1 MLNEKIYAEDSIQN
15 GYISKKPTETL
26 SILAKYWFYNGHK
39 KNEVCQLMDEF
50 MKQYYNNYNSV
61 KWDLTL
67 DKIATQAEKYE
78 LIQVNN
84 VCVTQNEISVIQT
97 LKSKPMQRVL
107 FTMLCLA
114 KFYNQTNS
122 ENNNWVNS
130 KINDIFR
137 LARVQISKV
146 NKMLMLNDLMN
157 LGLVK
162 YSKKVDNL
170 NICIQ
175 FIDNNSDV
183 ILTVDDFREL
193 GYEYMKYCGDGK
205 FINCANCGRLIRI
218 KGKDNQTIRC
228 NECQHKRN
236 EELNRV
242 SSKERMRRY
251 RNK

>member
-1 MLNEKIYAEDSIQN
+1 
-15 GYISKKPTETL
+15 
-26 SILAKYWFYNGHK
+26 
-39 KNEVCQLMDEF
+39 MDEF
-50 MKQYYNNYNSV
+50 MKKYYNNYNSV

-84 VCVTQNEISVIQT
+84 VSVTQNEISVIQV

-175 FIDNNSDV
+175 FIDDCSDTALV
-183 ILTVDDFREL
+183 VDDFREL
-193 GYEYMKYCGDGK
+193 
-205 FINCANCGRLIRI
+205 
-218 KGKDNQTIRC
+218 
-228 NECQHKRN
+228 
-236 EELNRV
+236 V
-242 SSKERMRRY
+242 S
-251 RNK
+251 